1 MTMKKHP
8 FGHVAL
14 VAMGAMLTASSAAL
28 ALTGV
33 PDTLRAPSG
42 VVLAAAGLPQWNIV
56 EICATDSVGGHC
68 RILESEALRALSGG
82 WATLPEP
89 FRITCLGNLNSPY
102 DKSYRLLSQCLEGQ
116 ALKGFGKNIDDSAR
130 TAEKL
135 AQAATTTT
143 DAPAA
148 AAAAATGPG
157 VLPTTSTTDLFKM
170 SESWGKG
177 SEAKAV
183 ASPLAAGASS
193 PLPKDEAALP
203 KGFEGQ
209 PTVHPLQA
217 SPAVQ
222 LTVVP
227 QEKIGGALKSLLA
240 EREGWTKGPAVAAAP
255 APAAPSSASA
265 PPAATTPAAASGDAT
280 LPTTSTADLIKAR
293 EAWGKGGEAKT
304 VDAPLATGAYS
315 PLPKDEVAPSKGFEG
330 QPTVHPL
337 QASPPAQMTPVAPDK
352 IAAALKALF
361 AEREGW
367 LSPAKPAAAA
377 QPAPA
382 SPPPAATP
390 SAAAASAAGGYQIL
404 PTTSTAELFKAREA
418 WGQGSAAKSAT
429 PKLAAGAKSPLP
441 KNELAPPKGFSGQP
455 KIHPLVAT
463 PAPQPTAVP
472 QDKIADAM
480 KKLLAEREGWGTAPS
495 KAATKTAAAPAASSK
510 SAAAADCEAKLKAAA
525 AKGVILFKSSSA
537 DIDAKSNAT
546 LKALAT
552 VAKGCS
558 KGRIRVE
565 GHTDSTGK
573 AEANNVLSQRRAAAV
588 AAYLVK
594 AGVAKDRVEAVGF
607 GADKPV
613 ASNDSDEGRAKNRR
627 IEFGVAD

>member
-1 MTMKKHP
+1 MKKHP
-8 FGHVAL
+8 FGHTAL

-42 VVLAAAGLPQWNIV
+42 VVPAAAGLPQWNIV
-56 EICATDSVGGHC
+56 EICATDSAGSHC

-82 WATLPEP
+82 WATLPET
-89 FRITCLGNLNSPY
+89 FRNTCLGNLNSPY
-102 DKSYRLLSQCLEGQ
+102 DKSYRVLSQCLEGQ
-116 ALKGFGKNIDDSAR
+116 ALMGFGKNIDDSAR
-130 TAEKL
+130 TAGKL

-148 AAAAATGPG
+148 AAAAATGPA

-170 SESWGKG
+170 RESWGKG

-183 ASPLAAGASS
+183 AAPLAAGASS

-217 SPAVQ
+217 SPAAQ
-222 LTVVP
+222 LTLVP

-240 EREGWTKGPAVAAAP
+240 EREGWTKGTAVAAAP
-255 APAAPSSASA
+255 APAAATAPATPSSASA
-265 PPAATTPAAASGDAT
+265 PPAATAAAAASGYAV

-315 PLPKDEVAPSKGFEG
+315 PLPKDEVAPPKGFEG

-337 QASPPAQMTPVAPDK
+337 QASPPAQLTPVAPDK

-367 LSPAKPAAAA
+367 LSSPAKPVAAA

-382 SPPPAATP
+382 SPAPAA
-390 SAAAASAAGGYQIL
+390 A
-404 PTTSTAELFKAREA
+404 
-418 WGQGSAAKSAT
+418 
-429 PKLAAGAKSPLP
+429 
-441 KNELAPPKGFSGQP
+441 
-455 KIHPLVAT
+455 
-463 PAPQPTAVP
+463 PTAVP

-495 KAATKTAAAPAASSK
+495 KAATMTAAAPAASSK
-510 SAAAADCEAKLKAAA
+510 SASAADCEAKLKAAA

-546 LKALAT
+546 LKALAA

-573 AEANNVLSQRRAAAV
+573 AEANKALSQRRAAAV

-594 AGVAKDRVEAVGF
+594 AGVAEGRVEAVGF